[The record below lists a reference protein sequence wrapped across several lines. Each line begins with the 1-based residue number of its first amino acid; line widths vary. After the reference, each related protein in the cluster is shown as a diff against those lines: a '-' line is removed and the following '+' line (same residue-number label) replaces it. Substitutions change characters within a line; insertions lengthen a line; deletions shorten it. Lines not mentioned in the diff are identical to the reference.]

1 MPVDFRA
8 AEAEIVSQD
17 FDVAQTYKANEL
29 GTVAKFRDVGDT
41 DYGSAYFK
49 YVQYEQGA
57 GSIDGI
63 AGQVAYYYKVDGFKT
78 HQVSMDASDSI
89 IGAATI
95 MMGAGVMHSAPTDGQ
110 YIWIQVTGL
119 ATLTLAAVPVSAG
132 GSSVAPAD
140 GAALTPVAVTTALL
154 DGKLATVDIV
164 SIALATIA
172 SNAVCAYIDDFSERT
187 IVCKFP
193 Y

>member
-1 MPVDFRA
+1 MAVDFRA

-41 DYGSAYFK
+41 DLGSAYFK

-57 GSIDGI
+57 AAV
-63 AGQVAYYYKVDGFKT
+63 AGVAGEVAYYYKFDGFKT
-78 HQVSMDASDSI
+78 HQVSSDASDSI
-89 IGAATI
+89 IGAGTL

-110 YIWIQVTGL
+110 YLWIQVTGL
-119 ATLTLAAVPVSAG
+119 ATLTIAPGSGG
-132 GSSVAPAD
+132 GSAVAVAD
-140 GAALTPVAVTTALL
+140 GAALTPVATA
-154 DGKLATVDIV
+154 DGTLISVDIA
-164 SIALATIA
+164 SIAVATIA
-172 SNAVCAYIDDFSERT
+172 SNAVCAYVDDLTEKT